1 MQQGV
6 QQQRSTRRVNTSQ
19 RVNPV
24 STPGSGG
31 SRQSNESDGVDSGS
45 ASVSKTQGD
54 EKFHQSDSVYYL

>member
-1 MQQGV
+1 M
-6 QQQRSTRRVNTSQ
+6 NTSQ
-19 RVNPV
+19 RVNPG

-54 EKFHQSDSVYYL
+54 EKFHQSDSVY